1 MQTRTMSVIEMTT
14 GKVAGY
20 VLFVAA
26 QVVILPLYYDVQVP
40 ITDNMQ
46 IGLMFSFI
54 ATFKSYAV
62 RRFFNWLQWGRNNE
76 QG

>member
-1 MQTRTMSVIEMTT
+1 MQTRRMSLIEMLT

-46 IGLMFSFI
+46 IGLMFSVI
-54 ATFKSYAV
+54 ATFKSYGV
-62 RRFFNWLQWGRNNE
+62 RRFFNWLQWGRK
-76 QG
+76 

>member
-1 MQTRTMSVIEMTT
+1 MQTRTMSMIEMLT

-20 VLFVAA
+20 VVFVLA
-26 QVVILPLYYDVQVP
+26 QLVILPLYYNVEVP

-46 IGLMFSFI
+46 IGLMFSII
-54 ATFKSYAV
+54 ATFKSYGV

-76 QG
+76 Q

>member
-1 MQTRTMSVIEMTT
+1 MQTKTMSMIEMFT

-20 VLFVAA
+20 VIFVAA

-46 IGLMFSFI
+46 IGLMFSAI
-54 ATFKSYAV
+54 ATFKSYGV
-62 RRFFNWLQWGRNNE
+62 RRFFNWWQWERT
-76 QG
+76 

>member
-1 MQTRTMSVIEMTT
+1 MQTKTMSIIEMLT

-54 ATFKSYAV
+54 ATFKSYGV
-62 RRFFNWLQWGRNNE
+62 RRFFNWLQWGRNDE

>member
-1 MQTRTMSVIEMTT
+1 MQTKTMSIIEMLT

-26 QVVILPLYYDVQVP
+26 QVVILPWYYDVKVP

-54 ATFKSYAV
+54 ATFKSYGV
-62 RRFFNWLQWGRNNE
+62 RRFFNWLQWGRNNDW
-76 QG
+76 

>member
-1 MQTRTMSVIEMTT
+1 MSIIEMLT

-20 VLFVAA
+20 ALFVAA

-54 ATFKSYAV
+54 ATFKSYGV
-62 RRFFNWLQWGRNNE
+62 RRFFNWLQWGRNKE
-76 QG
+76 LI

>member
-1 MQTRTMSVIEMTT
+1 MQTRTMSIIEMLT

-54 ATFKSYAV
+54 ATFKSYGV
-62 RRFFNWLQWGRNNE
+62 RRFFNWLQWGRSNE
-76 QG
+76 Q

>member
-1 MQTRTMSVIEMTT
+1 MQTKTMSIIEMLT

-46 IGLMFSFI
+46 TGLMFSFI
-54 ATFKSYAV
+54 ATFKSYGV
-62 RRFFNWLQWGRNNE
+62 RRLFNWIQWGRNNE
-76 QG
+76 R